1 MPIVSIS
8 QGLSSDD
15 LHVTAL
21 GCKTVEEADIIL
33 NHPQCAETTRQM
45 VVAKIKLFDKK
56 EFNQVDENYHSDIVA
71 VAKQKNG
78 G

>member
-45 VVAKIKLFDKK
+45 VVAKIKLFDKRVQPSRRK
-56 EFNQVDENYHSDIVA
+56 LSQRHCRC
-71 VAKQKNG
+71 G
-78 G
+78 